1 MSDLMF
7 FGILRMPPDLWGDK
21 DSLDAIQRYEVYKEA
36 ADRLERM
43 KDCRICGGLV
53 DLTNAVAP
61 TVKVGAGAPLREPQP
76 EKHE

>member
-7 FGILRMPPDLWGDK
+7 FGILRMPPDYWNDQDQL
-21 DSLDAIQRYEVYKEA
+21 SVMQRYEVYKEA

-53 DLTNAVAP
+53 DLKDAVRP
-61 TVKVGAGAPLREPQP
+61 SVKVGPGGAR
-76 EKHE
+76 